1 MKKNFLMVAS
11 LLIAAMLLVVSCS
24 QEVKAPENNGLVE
37 VRIGVGYGRD
47 LEVEGDTKTDDV
59 VLKYTMTQGWT
70 DSSVQNTETVHG
82 AASNKVFVDNQPIG
96 YVTPGLWNIIVDAYE
111 KDGDA
116 DDTNNSK
123 KIFTGTASAYFSDQ
137 NNRVTVYLA
146 PVKKT
151 NNKIQFDIDMQD
163 LVGSDVDASGSG
175 SYKLKYSIYGTGSS
189 PITIGD
195 VSQSN
200 IIIDERIENETT
212 HVTKYKKLVSGLT
225 SGFYRVTVSVYSCY
239 TTTNEEGA
247 SVNHEDLVGGIT
259 KGMLLTNDQ
268 TATIKGHIEPSDYEK
283 ITVDALYID
292 VQTKV
297 EVEKEG
303 DVEKITYTPASE
315 SDGAKASVKFKV
327 KDDTDQTTKGDADVS
342 YVWYV
347 AVNGT
352 TTITSTNKGE
362 FTVEFKAPGYK
373 TVTCQTIYTV
383 TYGEEKYYFADT
395 ASTQVYIDSTNSI
408 WE

>member
-24 QEVKAPENNGLVE
+24 QEVKAPESNGLVE

-47 LEVEGDTKTDDV
+47 LEVVDDTKTDDV

-70 DSSVQNTETVHG
+70 NSSVDYTETVHG
-82 AASNKVFVDNQPIG
+82 AATNKVFVDNEPIG
-96 YVTPGLWNIIVDAYE
+96 YVTPGLWNITVDAYE
-111 KDGDA
+111 KDNDD
-116 DDTNNSK
+116 DDTNNK

-146 PVKKT
+146 PVVNS

-163 LVGSDVDASGSG
+163 LVDSNLDASGRG
-175 SYKLKYSIYGTGSS
+175 SYKLKYSIYGTGLSS

-200 IIIDERIENETT
+200 IEIDEKIENKTT

-239 TTTNEEGA
+239 TTTNEGGE

-259 KGMLLTNDQ
+259 KGMLLTNGQ
-268 TATIKGHIEPSDYEK
+268 TAIIKGHIEPSDYEK
-283 ITVDALYID
+283 VTIDALYID
-292 VQTKV
+292 VNTSV
-297 EVEKEG
+297 NDGTV
-303 DVEKITYTPASE
+303 TYTGSG
-315 SDGAKASVKFKV
+315 SNAKASVTFTLS
-327 KDDTDQTTKGDADVS
+327 DTTSESTKGGATPS
-342 YVWYV
+342 YIWSV
-347 AVNGT
+347 VNDGRVV
-352 TTITSTNKGE
+352 TSNQNSLTVD
-362 FTVEFKAPGYK
+362 FTAPGWK
-373 TVTCQTIYTV
+373 TVSCQTIYKV
-383 TYGEEKYYFADT
+383 TYKNVDYYFADT
-395 ASTQVYIDSTNSI
+395 ASTQVYIDPNNNI
-408 WE
+408 WK